1 MSTEAWTGVAGSMLL
16 AASAAAFP
24 FVCGRRGRGF
34 SVQPRHLD
42 RPAEPPSLDTSE
54 EGRPKTPFVAGGTTP
69 PSRSRSLRT
78 GRSERSA
85 APASSDSD
93 RRPLASP
100 RASPLAPEWTAK
112 SPDERKPAGKTPQ
125 PAVRPPIARR
135 DRLPRPQIPGSAI
148 SMLAVLK
155 RQLPIAAYEPLGI
168 LQAACEELRFAA
180 RLLDRLPASSTG
192 CPPTR
197 RSACAA
203 WRPSCSAATRRSW
216 AASGS
221 PSTRCSAR
229 PSTSSRTT
237 AGGTTRS
244 RRAERAV
251 HPLIRSLQVGHH
263 PAVSACHAE
272 GAGWTWWQTLEGT
285 TAPAFDGSV
294 SATPLHPVRLR
305 LANGEEYSWNK
316 VTTIIQNARAEA
328 EKRVVRNEGEMVI
341 RSSTGVEC
349 RLQFAVES
357 NAVEGRVRGRGGERT
372 VRLLGQIVASGEQ
385 VALFEAPPPHEH
397 AAAHYGFNRFTMALN
412 ELHADERPLLPPT
425 DSRFRPDQR
434 LLENGEPERA
444 EEAKKRLEKEQR
456 GRSALAHRP
465 LWFERERDA
474 FTGRSLWLSNG
485 RYWPAKEARFEDPHS
500 RRMVALFSTDNSQ

>member
-24 FVCGRRGRGF
+24 FVCGRRRRGF

-42 RPAEPPSLDTSE
+42 RSVEPPSLDTSE
-54 EGRPKTPFVAGGTTP
+54 EKRPKTPFVAGGTTP
-69 PSRSRSLRT
+69 ASRSRSLRT

-100 RASPLAPEWTAK
+100 LAPEWTAK
-112 SPDERKPAGKTPQ
+112 SPDEREPAGKTPQ
-125 PAVRPPIARR
+125 PAV
-135 DRLPRPQIPGSAI
+135 S
-148 SMLAVLK
+148 
-155 RQLPIAAYEPLGI
+155 
-168 LQAACEELRFAA
+168 
-180 RLLDRLPASSTG
+180 
-192 CPPTR
+192 
-197 RSACAA
+197 
-203 WRPSCSAATRRSW
+203 
-216 AASGS
+216 
-221 PSTRCSAR
+221 
-229 PSTSSRTT
+229 
-237 AGGTTRS
+237 
-244 RRAERAV
+244 
-251 HPLIRSLQVGHH
+251 HH

-272 GAGWTWWQTLEGT
+272 GDGWTWWQTLEGT

-328 EKRVVRNEGEMVI
+328 DKRVVRNEGEMVI

-349 RLQFAVES
+349 RLQFAVEG
-357 NAVEGRVRGRGGERT
+357 NAVEGRVRGRAGERA
-372 VRLLGQIVASGEQ
+372 VRLLGQWDRGIVASGEQ

-412 ELHADERPLLPPT
+412 ELHDAERPLLPPT

-485 RYWPAKEARFEDPHS
+485 RYWPAKEAHFEDPHS
-500 RRMVALFSTDNSQ
+500 RRMVALFSTDDSQ

>member
-1 MSTEAWTGVAGSMLL
+1 MSTEAWTGVAGSALL

-42 RPAEPPSLDTSE
+42 RPMEPPSLDTS

-69 PSRSRSLRT
+69 ASRSRSLRT

-100 RASPLAPEWTAK
+100 LPPEWTAK
-112 SPDERKPAGKTPQ
+112 SPDERNSAGKTPQ
-125 PAVRPPIARR
+125 PVA
-135 DRLPRPQIPGSAI
+135 
-148 SMLAVLK
+148 
-155 RQLPIAAYEPLGI
+155 
-168 LQAACEELRFAA
+168 
-180 RLLDRLPASSTG
+180 
-192 CPPTR
+192 
-197 RSACAA
+197 
-203 WRPSCSAATRRSW
+203 
-216 AASGS
+216 
-221 PSTRCSAR
+221 
-229 PSTSSRTT
+229 
-237 AGGTTRS
+237 
-244 RRAERAV
+244 
-251 HPLIRSLQVGHH
+251 HH

-272 GAGWTWWQTLEGT
+272 GDGWTWWQTLEGM

-349 RLQFAVES
+349 RLQFAVEG
-357 NAVEGRVRGRGGERT
+357 NAVEGRVRGRAGERA
-372 VRLLGQIVASGEQ
+372 VRLLGQWDRGLNKRVVPSPPPTHSSRCCRIVASGEQ

-397 AAAHYGFNRFTMALN
+397 AAAHYGFTRFTMALN
-412 ELHADERPLLPPT
+412 ELHDAERPLLPPT
-425 DSRFRPDQR
+425 DSRFPPRPAAA
-434 LLENGEPERA
+434 GERRA
-444 EEAKKRLEKEQR
+444 GARRGGQEATREGECLEQR

-485 RYWPAKEARFEDPHS
+485 RYWPAKEARFEDAHS
-500 RRMVALFSTDNSQ
+500 RRMVALFSTDNSL

>member
-1 MSTEAWTGVAGSMLL
+1 MSTETWTGVAGSMLL

-42 RPAEPPSLDTSE
+42 RPMEPPSLGTSE
-54 EGRPKTPFVAGGTTP
+54 EKRPNTPFVAGGTTP
-69 PSRSRSLRT
+69 ASRSLRT

-85 APASSDSD
+85 AAASSDSD

-100 RASPLAPEWTAK
+100 LAPE
-112 SPDERKPAGKTPQ
+112 
-125 PAVRPPIARR
+125 
-135 DRLPRPQIPGSAI
+135 
-148 SMLAVLK
+148 
-155 RQLPIAAYEPLGI
+155 
-168 LQAACEELRFAA
+168 
-180 RLLDRLPASSTG
+180 
-192 CPPTR
+192 
-197 RSACAA
+197 
-203 WRPSCSAATRRSW
+203 
-216 AASGS
+216 
-221 PSTRCSAR
+221 

-237 AGGTTRS
+237 AGSTTRS
-244 RRAERAV
+244 RRVERAV
-251 HPLIRSLQVGHH
+251 AHH

-272 GAGWTWWQTLEGT
+272 GDGWTWWQTLEGT

-316 VTTIIQNARAEA
+316 VTTIVQNARAEA

-349 RLQFAVES
+349 RLQFAVEG
-357 NAVEGRVRGRGGERT
+357 NAVEGRVRGRAGERA

-412 ELHADERPLLPPT
+412 ELHAAERPLLPPT

-456 GRSALAHRP
+456 GRSALAHCP

>member
-24 FVCGRRGRGF
+24 A
-34 SVQPRHLD
+34 QL
-42 RPAEPPSLDTSE
+42 L
-54 EGRPKTPFVAGGTTP
+54 
-69 PSRSRSLRT
+69 
-78 GRSERSA
+78 RSA
-85 APASSDSD
+85 ATPRPARGAALAGHFGGEAAEDAV
-93 RRPLASP
+93 RRRRHDARQPLA
-100 RASPLAPEWTAK
+100 A
-112 SPDERKPAGKTPQ
+112 DG
-125 PAVRPPIARR
+125 
-135 DRLPRPQIPGSAI
+135 
-148 SMLAVLK
+148 
-155 RQLPIAAYEPLGI
+155 PLG
-168 LQAACEELRFAA
+168 AVGGA
-180 RLLDRLPASSTG
+180 RLLDRLPADETERMCGVAAFVLSG
-192 CPPTR
+192 Y
-197 RSACAA
+197 SALVG
-203 WRPSCSAATRRSW
+203 RKRKPFN
-216 AASGS
+216 
-221 PSTRCSAR
+221 
-229 PSTSSRTT
+229 
-237 AGGTTRS
+237 
-244 RRAERAV
+244 
-251 HPLIRSLQVGHH
+251 PLLGETFDFVAHH

-272 GAGWTWWQTLEGT
+272 GDGWTWWQTLEGT

-328 EKRVVRNEGEMVI
+328 DKRVVRNEGEMVI

-349 RLQFAVES
+349 RLQFAVEG
-357 NAVEGRVRGRGGERT
+357 NAVEGRVRGRAGERA

-412 ELHADERPLLPPT
+412 ELHAAERPLLPPT

-500 RRMVALFSTDNSQ
+500 RRMVALFSTDDSQ

>member
-16 AASAAAFP
+16 IASAAAFL

-42 RPAEPPSLDTSE
+42 RPVEPPSLDTSE

-69 PSRSRSLRT
+69 ASRSRSLRT

-93 RRPLASP
+93 RRP

-112 SPDERKPAGKTPQ
+112 SPDERNSAGKTPQ
-125 PAVRPPIARR
+125 PAARPPLARR

-180 RLLDRLPASSTG
+180 RLLDRLPADETERMCGVAAFVLSG
-192 CPPTR
+192 Y
-197 RSACAA
+197 SALVG
-203 WRPSCSAATRRSW
+203 RKRKPFN
-216 AASGS
+216 
-221 PSTRCSAR
+221 
-229 PSTSSRTT
+229 
-237 AGGTTRS
+237 
-244 RRAERAV
+244 
-251 HPLIRSLQVGHH
+251 PLLGETFDFVGHH

-272 GAGWTWWQTLEGT
+272 GDGWTWWQTLEGM

-349 RLQFAVES
+349 RLQFAVEG
-357 NAVEGRVRGRGGERT
+357 NAVEGRVRGRAGERA
-372 VRLLGQIVASGEQ
+372 VRLLGQWDRGLNKRVVPSPPPTHSSRCCRIVASGEQ

-397 AAAHYGFNRFTMALN
+397 AAAHYGFTRFTMALN
-412 ELHADERPLLPPT
+412 ELHAADRPLLPPT

-485 RYWPAKEARFEDPHS
+485 RYWPAKEARFEDAHS

>member
-42 RPAEPPSLDTSE
+42 RPAGPPSLDTSE
-54 EGRPKTPFVAGGTTP
+54 ERRPKTPFVAGGTTP
-69 PSRSRSLRT
+69 ASRTRSLRT

-100 RASPLAPEWTAK
+100 LAP
-112 SPDERKPAGKTPQ
+112 D
-125 PAVRPPIARR
+125 
-135 DRLPRPQIPGSAI
+135 
-148 SMLAVLK
+148 
-155 RQLPIAAYEPLGI
+155 
-168 LQAACEELRFAA
+168 
-180 RLLDRLPASSTG
+180 
-192 CPPTR
+192 
-197 RSACAA
+197 
-203 WRPSCSAATRRSW
+203 
-216 AASGS
+216 
-221 PSTRCSAR
+221 
-229 PSTSSRTT
+229 
-237 AGGTTRS
+237 
-244 RRAERAV
+244 
-251 HPLIRSLQVGHH
+251 HH

-272 GAGWTWWQTLEGT
+272 GDGWTWWQTLEGT

-349 RLQFAVES
+349 RLQFAVEG
-357 NAVEGRVRGRGGERT
+357 NAVEGRVRGRAGERA
-372 VRLLGQIVASGEQ
+372 VRLLGQWDRGLNKRVVLPADRRVRRAGGA
-385 VALFEAPPPHEH
+385 VRGAAAHEH

-412 ELHADERPLLPPT
+412 ELHAAERPLLPPT

>member
-1 MSTEAWTGVAGSMLL
+1 M
-16 AASAAAFP
+16 
-24 FVCGRRGRGF
+24 R
-34 SVQPRHLD
+34 
-42 RPAEPPSLDTSE
+42 
-54 EGRPKTPFVAGGTTP
+54 AGGTTP
-69 PSRSRSLRT
+69 
-78 GRSERSA
+78 
-85 APASSDSD
+85 
-93 RRPLASP
+93 
-100 RASPLAPEWTAK
+100 
-112 SPDERKPAGKTPQ
+112 
-125 PAVRPPIARR
+125 
-135 DRLPRPQIPGSAI
+135 
-148 SMLAVLK
+148 
-155 RQLPIAAYEPLGI
+155 
-168 LQAACEELRFAA
+168 
-180 RLLDRLPASSTG
+180 
-192 CPPTR
+192 
-197 RSACAA
+197 
-203 WRPSCSAATRRSW
+203 
-216 AASGS
+216 
-221 PSTRCSAR
+221 
-229 PSTSSRTT
+229 
-237 AGGTTRS
+237 S

-251 HPLIRSLQVGHH
+251 SHH

-272 GAGWTWWQTLEGT
+272 GDGWTWWQTLEGT

-328 EKRVVRNEGEMVI
+328 DKRVVRNEGEMVI

-349 RLQFAVES
+349 RLQFAVEG
-357 NAVEGRVRGRGGERT
+357 NAVEGRVRGRTGERA
-372 VRLLGQIVASGEQ
+372 VRLLGQWDRGLNKRVVPFRPPTHSSRCCRIVASGEQ
-385 VALFEAPPPHEH
+385 VSLFEAPPPHEH

>member
-1 MSTEAWTGVAGSMLL
+1 M
-16 AASAAAFP
+16 
-24 FVCGRRGRGF
+24 
-34 SVQPRHLD
+34 
-42 RPAEPPSLDTSE
+42 EPPSLDTS

-69 PSRSRSLRT
+69 ASRSLRT

-93 RRPLASP
+93 RRPLAS
-100 RASPLAPEWTAK
+100 SLAP
-112 SPDERKPAGKTPQ
+112 D
-125 PAVRPPIARR
+125 
-135 DRLPRPQIPGSAI
+135 
-148 SMLAVLK
+148 
-155 RQLPIAAYEPLGI
+155 
-168 LQAACEELRFAA
+168 
-180 RLLDRLPASSTG
+180 
-192 CPPTR
+192 
-197 RSACAA
+197 
-203 WRPSCSAATRRSW
+203 
-216 AASGS
+216 
-221 PSTRCSAR
+221 
-229 PSTSSRTT
+229 
-237 AGGTTRS
+237 
-244 RRAERAV
+244 
-251 HPLIRSLQVGHH
+251 HH

-272 GAGWTWWQTLEGT
+272 GDGWTWWQTLEGT

-294 SATPLHPVRLR
+294 SATPLHP
-305 LANGEEYSWNK
+305 

-349 RLQFAVES
+349 RLQFAVEG
-357 NAVEGRVRGRGGERT
+357 NAVEGRVRGRAGERT
-372 VRLLGQIVASGEQ
+372 VRLLGQVVASGEQ

-397 AAAHYGFNRFTMALN
+397 AAAHYGFTRFTMALN
-412 ELHADERPLLPPT
+412 ELHDAERPLLPPT

-500 RRMVALFSTDNSQ
+500 RRMVALFFTDNSQ

>member
-1 MSTEAWTGVAGSMLL
+1 MSPEAWTGIAGSMLL

-42 RPAEPPSLDTSE
+42 RPVEPPSSDTSE

-69 PSRSRSLRT
+69 AGRSRSLRT

-112 SPDERKPAGKTPQ
+112 SPDERNSAGKTPQ
-125 PAVRPPIARR
+125 PTARPPLARR

-180 RLLDRLPASSTG
+180 RLLDRLPADEMERMCGVAAFVLSG
-192 CPPTR
+192 Y
-197 RSACAA
+197 SALVG
-203 WRPSCSAATRRSW
+203 RKRKPFN
-216 AASGS
+216 
-221 PSTRCSAR
+221 
-229 PSTSSRTT
+229 
-237 AGGTTRS
+237 
-244 RRAERAV
+244 
-251 HPLIRSLQVGHH
+251 PLLGETFDFVAHH

-272 GAGWTWWQTLEGT
+272 GDGWTWWQTLEGT

-294 SATPLHPVRLR
+294 SATPLHPRPPPAGQRRGVLVEQGGRLGVDD
-305 LANGEEYSWNK
+305 LILLQ

-349 RLQFAVES
+349 RLQFAVDG
-357 NAVEGRVRGRGGERT
+357 NAVEGRVRGRAGERT

-412 ELHADERPLLPPT
+412 ELHAAERPLLPPT

>member
-1 MSTEAWTGVAGSMLL
+1 MSTEAWTGVAGSTLL
-16 AASAAAFP
+16 TASAFP

-42 RPAEPPSLDTSE
+42 RPMEPPSLDTSE
-54 EGRPKTPFVAGGTTP
+54 EERPKTPFVAGGTTP
-69 PSRSRSLRT
+69 ASRSRSLRT

-85 APASSDSD
+85 APTFDIVSDDSWKYHAEQTSG
-93 RRPLASP
+93 L
-100 RASPLAPEWTAK
+100 
-112 SPDERKPAGKTPQ
+112 
-125 PAVRPPIARR
+125 I
-135 DRLPRPQIPGSAI
+135 GSFF
-148 SMLAVLK
+148 S
-155 RQLPIAAYEPLGI
+155 
-168 LQAACEELRFAA
+168 
-180 RLLDRLPASSTG
+180 
-192 CPPTR
+192 
-197 RSACAA
+197 
-203 WRPSCSAATRRSW
+203 
-216 AASGS
+216 
-221 PSTRCSAR
+221 
-229 PSTSSRTT
+229 
-237 AGGTTRS
+237 
-244 RRAERAV
+244 
-251 HPLIRSLQVGHH
+251 LIRSLQVAHH

-272 GAGWTWWQTLEGT
+272 GDGWTWWQTLEGT

-328 EKRVVRNEGEMVI
+328 EKRVVRKEGEMVI

-349 RLQFAVES
+349 RLQFAVEG
-357 NAVEGRVRGRGGERT
+357 NAVEGRVQGRASGR
-372 VRLLGQIVASGEQ
+372 IVASGEQ

-412 ELHADERPLLPPT
+412 ELHAAERPLLPPT

-434 LLENGEPERA
+434 LLEKGEPERA

-474 FTGRSLWLSNG
+474 FTGRSLWLSDG
-485 RYWPAKEARFEDPHS
+485 RYWPAKETRFEDPHS
-500 RRMVALFSTDNSQ
+500 RRIVALFSTDNSQ

>member
-16 AASAAAFP
+16 IASAAAFP

-42 RPAEPPSLDTSE
+42 RPMEPPSLDTS

-69 PSRSRSLRT
+69 ASRSRSLRT

-100 RASPLAPEWTAK
+100 LAAEWTAK
-112 SPDERKPAGKTPQ
+112 
-125 PAVRPPIARR
+125 
-135 DRLPRPQIPGSAI
+135 
-148 SMLAVLK
+148 
-155 RQLPIAAYEPLGI
+155 
-168 LQAACEELRFAA
+168 
-180 RLLDRLPASSTG
+180 
-192 CPPTR
+192 
-197 RSACAA
+197 
-203 WRPSCSAATRRSW
+203 
-216 AASGS
+216 
-221 PSTRCSAR
+221 

-244 RRAERAV
+244 RRSERA
-251 HPLIRSLQVGHH
+251 VGHH

-272 GAGWTWWQTLEGT
+272 GDGWTWWQTLEGT

-294 SATPLHPVRLR
+294 
-305 LANGEEYSWNK
+305 
-316 VTTIIQNARAEA
+316 TTIIQNARAEA
-328 EKRVVRNEGEMVI
+328 DKRVVRNEGEM
-341 RSSTGVEC
+341 
-349 RLQFAVES
+349 FAVEG
-357 NAVEGRVRGRGGERT
+357 NAVEGRVRGRGGERA

-385 VALFEAPPPHEH
+385 VSLFEAPPPHEH
-397 AAAHYGFNRFTMALN
+397 AAAHYGFTRFTMALN
-412 ELHADERPLLPPT
+412 ELHDAERPLLPPT

-485 RYWPAKEARFEDPHS
+485 RYWPAKEARFEDAHS
-500 RRMVALFSTDNSQ
+500 RRMIALFSTDNSQ